1 MSEVVQ
7 LNSRKQRE
15 LDVWQ
20 CRCGSYAFWLYS
32 DGSVTCL
39 DCKQEARTMHGYW
52 RVPAPDADDR
62 MARLGDGPVRRPFFI
77 TSSTSG
83 SPGCVSVSTEST
95 SPAMRP
101 SAP

>member
-7 LNSRKQRE
+7 LNSRKKRE

-32 DGSVTCL
+32 DGSVVCL

-52 RVPAPDADDR
+52 RVPAPDADER
-62 MARLGDGPVRRPFFI
+62 NKNNIHQLRPGRE
-77 TSSTSG
+77 SSDH
-83 SPGCVSVSTEST
+83 
-95 SPAMRP
+95 
-101 SAP
+101 

>member
-52 RVPAPDADDR
+52 RVPALDADER
-62 MARLGDGPVRRPFFI
+62 NKNNIHQLRPGRE
-77 TSSTSG
+77 SSDH
-83 SPGCVSVSTEST
+83 
-95 SPAMRP
+95 
-101 SAP
+101 